1 MFDAVVSGGLP
12 HSAQSPVRIYN
23 GQGPH
28 LRPSLVRSTIS
39 QSRDTKCQVD
49 QGREIA
55 RIGAALVDEGNQEE
69 SMRCRP
75 GEQLP

>member
-55 RIGAALVDEGNQEE
+55 KLVPSSFVKAIRQ
-69 SMRCRP
+69 
-75 GEQLP
+75 